1 MRDRMSPSR
10 PAQGADV
17 IARAVDARRAAVR
30 GVTGTAFP
38 L

>member
-1 MRDRMSPSR
+1 MHDRMSPPP

-17 IARAVDARRAAVR
+17 IARAVDARRAAVTA
-30 GVTGTAFP
+30 VTETAFP